1 MSRTKRSKPSPST
14 WLILLLL
21 IAVVALCIFTVFSL
35 KESRTQKSEISSL
48 TKQVEDL
55 TVPEGQDVLSYQKLY
70 PDMKSKLPKEW
81 NRSEKTVYLTFDDGP
96 SKVTPDILATLKKE
110 NVKATFFV
118 IGNGSDHSKMKAI
131 KDAGHAVA
139 VHTYSHD
146 YNKIYESVDSYVED
160 FHKIYKLIE
169 KETGTAPTIFRYP
182 GGSNNAYN
190 VLNQPQTTA
199 EMFRRGF
206 VPFDW
211 NVDSGD
217 ANAVSVPADQIVK
230 NSLQGIGSERVI
242 ILMHDAPAKAT
253 TAKALPRIINGY
265 KKAGY
270 TFDILTNE
278 DAPILFSTPDGERYD

>member
-1 MSRTKRSKPSPST
+1 MSRTKRTRPSPST

-21 IAVVALCIFTVFSL
+21 IAVIILCIIMVFFI
-35 KESRTQKSEISSL
+35 KESSTQKSEISVL
-48 TKQVEDL
+48 EKKVADL
-55 TVPEGQDVLSYQKLY
+55 TVPEGQDYLSYQKLY
-70 PDMKSKLPKEW
+70 PEMKSKLPKVW

-96 SKVTPDILATLKKE
+96 SKITPTILSTLKKE

-118 IGNGSDHSKMKAI
+118 IGNGSDHSQMKKIA
-131 KDAGHAVA
+131 DEGHVVA
-139 VHTYSHD
+139 VHTYSHE
-146 YNKIYESVDSYVED
+146 YKKIYESVDSYVED

-169 KETGTAPTIFRYP
+169 EETGKAPTIFRYP
-182 GGSNNAYN
+182 GGSNNVYN

-217 ANAVSVPADQIVK
+217 ANAVSVPADQIAS
-230 NSLQGIGSERVI
+230 NSLKGIGSERVI

-253 TAKALPRIINGY
+253 TAKALSKIIKGY
-265 KKAGY
+265 KEAGY
-270 TFDILTNE
+270 TFDVLSNE